1 MEELHEL
8 LVNYN
13 SYNIKE
19 KYQRSWS
26 KQFCEPTFP
35 IYWQKVFEILRYEN
49 REQRVVEIGCGQ
61 GDVTSIFCHLGFKN
75 IKAFERDTDMAEVA
89 KEKIATLFSRNDII
103 VSAESPQSPI
113 VSDILVLV
121 NCAYDDGVKT
131 KEEYLRKLQGFYDI
145 AGTPALFILEVID
158 SSYTIARISL
168 VKYDLTQRILN
179 VCSPMRTL
187 VHGRHIA
194 ILKINEQNDY
204 IS

>member
-103 VSAESPQSPI
+103 VSAEFPQSPI

-158 SSYTIARISL
+158 SSYTIEDENFPCQIRLDSKDIDRLFPNADIGSWE
-168 VKYDLTQRILN
+168 T
-179 VCSPMRTL
+179 
-187 VHGRHIA
+187 
-194 ILKINEQNDY
+194 
-204 IS
+204 

>member
-35 IYWQKVFEILRYEN
+35 IYWKKVFEILQNEN

-89 KEKIATLFSRNDII
+89 KEKIATLFSRNDVI
-103 VSAESPQSPI
+103 VSAEFPQSPI

-145 AGTPALFILEVID
+145 AGTPALFIL
-158 SSYTIARISL
+158 
-168 VKYDLTQRILN
+168 
-179 VCSPMRTL
+179 P
-187 VHGRHIA
+187 
-194 ILKINEQNDY
+194 KIRNYHPIHD
-204 IS
+204 

>member
-35 IYWQKVFEILRYEN
+35 IYWKKVFEILRYEN

-89 KEKIATLFSRNDII
+89 KEKIATLFSRNDVI
-103 VSAESPQSPI
+103 VFAEFPQSPI

-131 KEEYLRKLQGFYDI
+131 KKSICASCKAFTTLQELLLYLYWKLSI
-145 AGTPALFILEVID
+145 HPIL
-158 SSYTIARISL
+158 
-168 VKYDLTQRILN
+168 
-179 VCSPMRTL
+179 
-187 VHGRHIA
+187 
-194 ILKINEQNDY
+194 
-204 IS
+204 